1 MEMIPGLSSMAK
13 KLPEGMDEQ
22 QLKKV
27 EAIVRSMTRE
37 ERQHPD
43 MIDGSRRR
51 RIAKGSGTT
60 PQDVNQLL
68 NQFRQVQ
75 KLMKQLDSGKAKRLM
90 SGMK

>member
-1 MEMIPGLSSMAK
+1 MSSVAK
-13 KLPEGMDEQ
+13 KIPEGMDEK
-22 QLKKV
+22 QLSKV

-37 ERQHPD
+37 ERLHPD
-43 MIDGSRRR
+43 IIDGSRRR

-60 PQDVNQLL
+60 SQDVNQLL

-75 KLMKQLDSGKAKRLM
+75 KLMKQLDTGKAKRLM

>member
-1 MEMIPGLSSMAK
+1 
-13 KLPEGMDEQ
+13 
-22 QLKKV
+22 
-27 EAIVRSMTRE
+27 
-37 ERQHPD
+37 

-60 PQDVNQLL
+60 SQDVNQLL